1 MSRPTVAIIGRPNV
15 GKSTLFN
22 RILGG
27 RPAIVSA
34 HAGTTRDRHFGGA
47 EWAGRR
53 FWVVDTG
60 GLIPESH
67 DSMDRAIRDQVE
79 QAVAQADLVILVVD
93 GREGLHPVDRAI
105 ADLLRRS
112 GKPVLVAVNKLDE
125 LPETTAQHEFHALG
139 LGEPLAVSAA
149 VGKASGDLLDA
160 LVAGLPAATAAE
172 DEEAVHVA
180 IIGRPN
186 VGKSSLANRLLG
198 EERHVVAPEAGTT
211 RDAVD
216 TPIRFHGR
224 TLVFIDTAGL
234 RRRARVHD
242 EVEFYSTVRTE
253 RAIERAD
260 VCVLV
265 VDAVLGMSNQDLRIA
280 TAAWERGC
288 GLVIAVNKWDLIE
301 EKDANTAR
309 RGQEQL
315 TRKAPFLQYVPF
327 VYLSALTGQRVRKLL
342 DLIVEVAQAR
352 KARVQTSEVNRVL
365 QELLDRTMPP
375 QRLGQEVKLLY
386 ASQIGTEPPTFAI
399 VSNRPLDVPEA
410 YQRYLVHGFRSAWR
424 FTGSPVRLKL
434 TRRGRERREGREG
447 RERGR
452 R

>member
-1 MSRPTVAIIGRPNV
+1 
-15 GKSTLFN
+15 
-22 RILGG
+22 
-27 RPAIVSA
+27 
-34 HAGTTRDRHFGGA
+34 
-47 EWAGRR
+47 
-53 FWVVDTG
+53 
-60 GLIPESH
+60 
-67 DSMDRAIRDQVE
+67 
-79 QAVAQADLVILVVD
+79 
-93 GREGLHPVDRAI
+93 VDRAI

-280 TAAWERGC
+280 TAAWDQGC